1 MTTGVENGVMESL
14 MEERGQPTEAGK
26 RRKDPDLASSGGH
39 GPAAPGFG
47 FLASGTVREYNS
59 VISSHQVWGPVLRS
73 PEETHDKCRQNTSRG
88 QSGNIWKT
96 YAPSLSMHDFPPR
109 NYSELRVE
117 DLSEISRI
125 FTEAFFQGNEEKNLH
140 VQ

>member
-1 MTTGVENGVMESL
+1 MGSQEKLENAGRIL
-14 MEERGQPTEAGK
+14 TWRLRGATALPH
-26 RRKDPDLASSGGH
+26 L
-39 GPAAPGFG
+39 GFG